1 VQVLS
6 PTRKSI
12 VLIKHK
18 TTKEHKQKKYNLT
31 RTKAINYFQA
41 TMKFETDCGTEWR
54 GKLQGGEYNNCAKL
68 TTSAAV
74 DCAIEAMT
82 D

>member
-1 VQVLS
+1 
-6 PTRKSI
+6 
-12 VLIKHK
+12 
-18 TTKEHKQKKYNLT
+18 
-31 RTKAINYFQA
+31 
-41 TMKFETDCGTEWR
+41 MKFETDCGTEWR